1 MKHLGLE
8 SVTAVQRGLR
18 EGILVDLIRRK
29 DAGEDHSL
37 HEAALVVGRRFHF
50 DEAHATQV
58 TRLAL
63 QLFDDLAP
71 LHNLPASTR
80 PLLEVAGLLHDIGN
94 AVSYQKHHRHTYYL
108 IQNAEIPGL
117 RERERELVARIA
129 RYHRRSAPDPSHS
142 GMEGLGPGEI
152 RVVRKLS
159 TLLRVADSLDRS
171 HRQSIVRLQ
180 ARLLPNAVL
189 LRLKARNPLDLEMWD
204 AAHEAPLFRR
214 VFGRKLLLQVLRNPK
229 ELHRR
234 PLRAAA
240 YLAIDPRFR

>member
-1 MKHLGLE
+1 
-8 SVTAVQRGLR
+8 
-18 EGILVDLIRRK
+18 
-29 DAGEDHSL
+29 
-37 HEAALVVGRRFHF
+37 
-50 DEAHATQV
+50 
-58 TRLAL
+58 
-63 QLFDDLAP
+63 
-71 LHNLPASTR
+71 
-80 PLLEVAGLLHDIGN
+80 VAGLLHDIGN